1 MIRIFGEVTK
11 VRKFTNGDIEI
22 DFHHEEQI
30 TEYRYSADPGRLGNF
45 PKDLAE
51 TLASTLDSSI
61 CIEIFFQND
70 GLPSHIE
77 LEQCDEDDD
86 VEDDDVEDDDVEDDD
101 VEDDDVEDDDVED
114 E

>member
-1 MIRIFGEVTK
+1 MTTSIFGEVIR
-11 VRKFTNGDIEI
+11 VRKFSNGDVEI

-51 TLASTLDSSI
+51 TLVSTLDTTI
-61 CIEIFFQND
+61 CVEIFFQDD

-77 LEQCDEDDD
+77 LEQCEDED
-86 VEDDDVEDDDVEDDD
+86 
-101 VEDDDVEDDDVED
+101 ED
-114 E
+114 EYEDEDEDEL

>member
-1 MIRIFGEVTK
+1 LTTSIFGEVIR

-77 LEQCDEDDD
+77 LEQCDDEDDD
-86 VEDDDVEDDDVEDDD
+86 EEDDEDDDEEDDESDEDT
-101 VEDDDVEDDDVED
+101 EF
-114 E
+114 

>member
-1 MIRIFGEVTK
+1 MTTSVFGEVIK

-51 TLASTLDSSI
+51 TLVSTLDTTI
-61 CIEIFFQND
+61 CVEIFFQDD
-70 GLPSHIE
+70 GIPSHIE
-77 LEQCDEDDD
+77 LEQCEDDEYEDDEYENDEYENDEYENDEDN
-86 VEDDDVEDDDVEDDD
+86 EKL
-101 VEDDDVEDDDVED
+101 
-114 E
+114 

>member
-1 MIRIFGEVTK
+1 MTTSIFGEVIR
-11 VRKFTNGDIEI
+11 VRKFSNGDIEI

-51 TLASTLDSSI
+51 TLVSTLDTTI
-61 CIEIFFQND
+61 CVEIFFQDD

-77 LEQCDEDDD
+77 LEQCEDDEDDD
-86 VEDDDVEDDDVEDDD
+86 DDEDDEDDEDDDE
-101 VEDDDVEDDDVED
+101 
-114 E
+114 